1 MPTNRSKRSSKKPF
15 SRSGDRDPFIQDTPP
30 SRSSS
35 RISPLNRNSSR
46 GSVSKGNFEPLSD
59 RGASQPIR
67 PRRAAPR
74 AKVSPERFSIL
85 GRISPE
91 RKMDIFGLG
100 MAIIG
105 LLMLLSLFSTTK
117 GGFTSLVIQPLTQ
130 AFGWGVYI
138 LPVGLVV
145 VGAWLVARNLDRL
158 PKLNIERIV
167 GMLLLFVGLLVTFHG
182 IDGTAATAFQRA
194 RAGHGGGYL
203 GALLQQGLVGA
214 IDVPGTIIV
223 VVAWLVIA
231 VAMTLDLSMQ
241 EMFKWAGPLGAR
253 LKERLSQRLRRKASL
268 PPGSEQPGEPVD
280 NFTPLELPTPAASV
294 TAAPG
299 VTVTTNLPSTPAI
312 AWTLPKVAD
321 ILEPPEAPKINEEF
335 IEKRARLIEETLASF
350 GAPSQVVEISRGP
363 TVTMFGVEPLFVE
376 SRTGQ
381 TRVRVGKIASLADD
395 LALALAAPRIRI
407 QAPVPGRGYV
417 GIEVPNEEMTLV
429 ALREVVESEVFSRN
443 RAALRFALG
452 KDVAGHP
459 KAANLAAMPHM
470 LIAGTT
476 GSGKSVCVNAIL
488 TCLLLNNT
496 PDDLRLILVDPKR
509 VELTGYNGIPHLL
522 APVVVEIERVVGAL
536 QWMTREMDNRYH
548 KFAEIGA
555 RNIADY
561 NTRIASQGGRNLPYL
576 LVVIDELADLMMIS
590 PDETERTITRL
601 AQLARATGI
610 HMIIATQRPSVDV
623 VTGLIKANFPARIAF
638 AVASNTDSRV
648 ILDQPGAERLLGR
661 GDMLFQAPDAPAPVR
676 LQGVFVSDLEITRL
690 VDYWKQQAGASSPYA
705 AAAGSPNLPAVSALE
720 GVPLKQG
727 AMFEDITA
735 LPGDHLLNDAIDTVR
750 REGRASV
757 SMLQRKMR
765 IGYTRAARLV
775 DTMEEKGIIGP
786 PEPGT
791 GVREVLDYG
800 EAAPPKED

>member
-253 LKERLSQRLRRKASL
+253 LK
-268 PPGSEQPGEPVD
+268 
-280 NFTPLELPTPAASV
+280 
-294 TAAPG
+294 
-299 VTVTTNLPSTPAI
+299 
-312 AWTLPKVAD
+312 
-321 ILEPPEAPKINEEF
+321 
-335 IEKRARLIEETLASF
+335 
-350 GAPSQVVEISRGP
+350 
-363 TVTMFGVEPLFVE
+363 
-376 SRTGQ
+376 
-381 TRVRVGKIASLADD
+381 
-395 LALALAAPRIRI
+395 
-407 QAPVPGRGYV
+407 
-417 GIEVPNEEMTLV
+417 
-429 ALREVVESEVFSRN
+429 
-443 RAALRFALG
+443 
-452 KDVAGHP
+452 
-459 KAANLAAMPHM
+459 
-470 LIAGTT
+470 
-476 GSGKSVCVNAIL
+476 
-488 TCLLLNNT
+488 
-496 PDDLRLILVDPKR
+496 
-509 VELTGYNGIPHLL
+509 
-522 APVVVEIERVVGAL
+522 
-536 QWMTREMDNRYH
+536 
-548 KFAEIGA
+548 
-555 RNIADY
+555 
-561 NTRIASQGGRNLPYL
+561 
-576 LVVIDELADLMMIS
+576 
-590 PDETERTITRL
+590 
-601 AQLARATGI
+601 
-610 HMIIATQRPSVDV
+610 
-623 VTGLIKANFPARIAF
+623 
-638 AVASNTDSRV
+638 
-648 ILDQPGAERLLGR
+648 
-661 GDMLFQAPDAPAPVR
+661 
-676 LQGVFVSDLEITRL
+676 
-690 VDYWKQQAGASSPYA
+690 
-705 AAAGSPNLPAVSALE
+705 
-720 GVPLKQG
+720 
-727 AMFEDITA
+727 
-735 LPGDHLLNDAIDTVR
+735 
-750 REGRASV
+750 
-757 SMLQRKMR
+757 
-765 IGYTRAARLV
+765 
-775 DTMEEKGIIGP
+775 
-786 PEPGT
+786 
-791 GVREVLDYG
+791 
-800 EAAPPKED
+800 